1 MDMTVG
7 TDGSKEVSHMLM
19 FLVGAL
25 LGVILGGTL
34 CVGYL
39 RKEITADIGP
49 RLKRVQFQLDNLEAA
64 LNLAIT
70 TRYAELI
77 TQPAVDPLARSQSAR
92 PLAKPSEKGHFRQLN
107 VWRKW
112 PFG

>member
-7 TDGSKEVSHMLM
+7 TDGSKEVSHMLI

-39 RKEITADIGP
+39 RQEITANIGP

-77 TQPAVDPLARSQSAR
+77 TQPAVDPPARSQSADR
-92 PLAKPSEKGHFRQLN
+92 
-107 VWRKW
+107 
-112 PFG
+112 

>member
-1 MDMTVG
+1 MDMSVG
-7 TDGSKEVSHMLM
+7 TDGSREVSHMLL

-25 LGVILGGTL
+25 LGVILGGTI

-39 RKEITADIGP
+39 RQEITADIGP

-70 TRYAELI
+70 TRYAELTSRSPI
-77 TQPAVDPLARSQSAR
+77 DPPACH
-92 PLAKPSEKGHFRQLN
+92 G
-107 VWRKW
+107 
-112 PFG
+112 

>member
-1 MDMTVG
+1 MLIFLL
-7 TDGSKEVSHMLM
+7 GS
-19 FLVGAL
+19 L

-39 RKEITADIGP
+39 RREITADIGP
-49 RLKRVQFQLDNLEAA
+49 RLKRVQFQLDNIESA

-77 TQPAVDPLARSQSAR
+77 TRPAVDSPTRS
-92 PLAKPSEKGHFRQLN
+92 
-107 VWRKW
+107 
-112 PFG
+112 

>member
-1 MDMTVG
+1 MLIFLL
-7 TDGSKEVSHMLM
+7 GS
-19 FLVGAL
+19 L

-39 RKEITADIGP
+39 RREITADIGP
-49 RLKRVQFQLDNLEAA
+49 RLKRVQFQLDNIESA

-77 TQPAVDPLARSQSAR
+77 TRSAADSPTR
-92 PLAKPSEKGHFRQLN
+92 S
-107 VWRKW
+107 
-112 PFG
+112 